1 MHWGDDGRVDGDSLW
16 WIQYGVDAVD
26 ALGGAAQDRQF
37 QGLETTRESIHHTV
51 RAMGQLI
58 VVGVSIFSWNID

>member
-1 MHWGDDGRVDGDSLW
+1 MHWGDDGRVDSDSLW